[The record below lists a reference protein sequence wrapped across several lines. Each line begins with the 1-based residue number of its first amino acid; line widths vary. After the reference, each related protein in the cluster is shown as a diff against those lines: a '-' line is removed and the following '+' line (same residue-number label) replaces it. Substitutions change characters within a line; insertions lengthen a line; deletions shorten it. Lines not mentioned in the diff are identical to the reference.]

1 MAEDA
6 FRYGRVFLAVEKTC
20 ISRFKIYYII
30 ELLQLFS
37 LDNLYLRPTK
47 KVLIQVVFSAFSG
60 KGGE

>member
-6 FRYGRVFLAVEKTC
+6 FRYSRVFLAVEETC

-37 LDNLYLRPTK
+37 LDNFYLRPTK
-47 KVLIQVVFSAFSG
+47 
-60 KGGE
+60 